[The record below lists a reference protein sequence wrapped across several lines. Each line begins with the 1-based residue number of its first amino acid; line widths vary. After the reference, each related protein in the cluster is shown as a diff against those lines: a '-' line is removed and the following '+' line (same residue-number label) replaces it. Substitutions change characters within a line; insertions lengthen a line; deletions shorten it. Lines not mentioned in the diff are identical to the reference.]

1 MHNDI
6 MMKKHVN
13 VLNESFINFVKGSL
27 FIIAIVRELGIVH
40 LVSNFE
46 SYKKTFRVVTQALG
60 MISELPIKVG
70 NVQCRMT
77 FMIMDTDSYD
87 LLVGLDFFI
96 KIGVAVDMEKGLIQV
111 KQGPKNSVQ
120 ILPLNMVNML
130 QLVTY

>member
-1 MHNDI
+1 